1 MTEEQ
6 VFERTDQQFR
16 EYLRNVGMHGTSNKK
31 SLVLRVFLRTTKP
44 VTVMEL
50 AYLVKKEDIG
60 LSYHTVYQTMN
71 RLVTCGLAIKIESR
85 TEAQPE
91 REPSFSPSR
100 VDGAR
105 RVESRR
111 KSAGLQLFPTV
122 RPESAHLRP

>member
-6 VFERTDQQFR
+6 LFEQADQQFR
-16 EYLRNVGMHGTSNKK
+16 EYLMNVGMHGTSKKK
-31 SLVLRVFLRTTKP
+31 SLVLRVFLHTTKP

-85 TEAQPE
+85 TEALRYRHELTFEKCSHPHLLCK
-91 REPSFSPSR
+91 
-100 VDGAR
+100 DCGA
-105 RVESRR
+105 VLEAEKQS
-111 KSAGLQLFPTV
+111 
-122 RPESAHLRP
+122 

>member
-6 VFERTDQQFR
+6 LFEQVDHQFR
-16 EYLRNVGMHGTSNKK
+16 EYLRGVGMHGTSPSKK

-71 RLVTCGLAIKIESR
+71 RLVRCGLAIKIESP
-85 TEAQPE
+85 TEALRYRHELTFEKCSHQHL
-91 REPSFSPSR
+91 
-100 VDGAR
+100 VCKDCGAV
-105 RVESRR
+105 VEEQTQS
-111 KSAGLQLFPTV
+111 
-122 RPESAHLRP
+122 